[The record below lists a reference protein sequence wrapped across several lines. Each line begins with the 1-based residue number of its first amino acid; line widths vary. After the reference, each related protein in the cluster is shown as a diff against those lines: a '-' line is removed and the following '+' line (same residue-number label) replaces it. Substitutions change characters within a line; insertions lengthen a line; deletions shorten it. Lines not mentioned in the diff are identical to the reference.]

1 MLHKSKALRYSAE
14 MKRTAIALTVILT
27 SLIVSSGGGLKADEP
42 PTPVPSTVVETFD
55 EEAGMF
61 VTVID
66 ESTIEISLPG

>member
-1 MLHKSKALRYSAE
+1 
-14 MKRTAIALTVILT
+14 MKRIAIALTVILT
-27 SLIVSSGGGLKADEP
+27 SLIVSSGGSLKADDP

-66 ESTIEISLPG
+66 ESTIEVSLPG

>member
-1 MLHKSKALRYSAE
+1 
-14 MKRTAIALTVILT
+14 MKTIAIALTVILT
-27 SLIVSSGGGLKADEP
+27 SLVVSSGGSLKADEP
-42 PTPVPSTVVETFD
+42 PTQVPSTVVENID